1 MSSDLQT
8 NWPWIVQ
15 RFKKGIL
22 STRFYSFATV
32 NTDGSA
38 HVAPYASLVLNSDC
52 TGYYSEVYPNQM
64 SRNLARDP
72 RVCIM
77 AVDIGMVY
85 WLKSLFKG
93 RFNQW
98 PGVRLYGTVDRSRKA
113 RPGEI
118 ERWLKRVKKYK
129 WSRGYDLI
137 WKEINTVRDISFD
150 RFEPVHC
157 GRMTSRLADG
167 KAAAV

>member
-1 MSSDLQT
+1 MSTDLQA

-22 STRFYSFATV
+22 STRFYSFATA
-32 NTDGSA
+32 NEDGSA
-38 HVAPYASLVLNSDC
+38 HVAPYASLVLNHDC

-64 SRNLARDP
+64 SRNLARNP

-77 AVDIGMVY
+77 SIDTGIRY
-85 WLKSLFKG
+85 WLKSLIKG
-93 RFNQW
+93 RFDQW
-98 PGVRLYGTVDRSRKA
+98 PGVRLYGTVEKSRKA

-118 ERWLKRVKKYK
+118 ERWLKRVKQFKLFK
-129 WSRGYDLI
+129 GYDLI
-137 WKEINTVRDISFD
+137 WKDIYTVRDISFD
-150 RFEPVHC
+150 RFEPVYC

-167 KAAAV
+167 KSEAV